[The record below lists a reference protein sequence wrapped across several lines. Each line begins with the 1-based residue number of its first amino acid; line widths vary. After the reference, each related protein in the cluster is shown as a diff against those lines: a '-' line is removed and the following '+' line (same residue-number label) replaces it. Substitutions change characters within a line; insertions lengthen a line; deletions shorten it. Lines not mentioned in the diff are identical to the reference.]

1 MKSLTDQLK
10 QAYEALAFANL
21 GERSGQSAML
31 DALNGEHAMSPPPV
45 SMAPASRWI
54 ALGVGDHLPPPLMAY
69 AIGACRR
76 MGADLLLITRDANTV
91 RFLLDP
97 YLDELADIRCETEA
111 VAGRSEVLRMLAR
124 RSGVLF
130 AVSGTADDPVASLI
144 DGRRG
149 LLSGKSPGPV
159 VVVSPEPRKKVP
171 ANRRAHLAAAH

>member
-31 DALNGEHAMSPPPV
+31 DALYGEHAMSQLPTDV
-45 SMAPASRWI
+45 VPASRWI

-76 MGADLLLITRDANTV
+76 MGADLLLITRDANAA

-97 YLDELADIRCETEA
+97 YQDELAGIRCETEE
-111 VAGRSEVLRMLAR
+111 VAGRGDVLRMLSR

-130 AVSGTADDPVASLI
+130 AVSGTADDPVAGLV
-144 DGRRG
+144 DGRRS
-149 LLSGKSPGPV
+149 LLSGKSPVPV
-159 VVVSPEPRKKVP
+159 VVVSPEPRKQVP
-171 ANRRAHLAAAH
+171 ANRRARLAAAH